1 MALFECDL
9 TLSKK
14 KKQCK
19 KTNTKRNK
27 KKEQLK
33 GTKLSKNVELDSVAK
48 LQLYLNYNWILTNFQ
63 GLNHT
68 DKHLSQVDYH
78 NT

>member
-1 MALFECDL
+1 MALYECDL

-19 KTNTKRNK
+19 RNK
-27 KKEQLK
+27 CKKNKRKKQNGNK
-33 GTKLSKNVELDSVAK
+33 GKKVELDSVAN
-48 LQLYLNYNWILTNFQ
+48 LQLYSNYNWISTNYQ